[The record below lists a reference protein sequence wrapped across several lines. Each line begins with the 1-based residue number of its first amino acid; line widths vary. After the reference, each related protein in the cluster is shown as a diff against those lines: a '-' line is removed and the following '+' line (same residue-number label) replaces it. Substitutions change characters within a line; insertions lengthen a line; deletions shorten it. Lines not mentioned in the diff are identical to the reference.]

1 MFANQS
7 LSPYYILMHSF
18 DLVSIGNIVIDI
30 FLNISDAEKHLRVNE
45 KNELV
50 LKLGDKIHLEK
61 YSFSLGGDASNVAI
75 GASRLGHSSALMAE
89 TGFDEFL
96 LKITKTLEKEGVD
109 TSRLTRGQEK
119 ESAFSVIL
127 NFKGDRIIFQEDRK
141 REHNFDF
148 TNVDAKVLY
157 LTSLGYEWKKVYENA
172 LKFAQ
177 EKGTV
182 LVLNPGVYQIENI
195 KLLENVLKRCDLIF
209 LNKEEAEVILEVS
222 QADLESLCKGI
233 KNLGPKE
240 VVITNGKEG
249 ACLLDENSNFFKS
262 GIIQGEVVERTG
274 AGDAFA
280 SGFVSAMLYEMSP
293 EQKLFWGSAN
303 AASAVSKLGAIE
315 GLLTKEEMEEKEKE
329 LTDFKVERS

>member
-1 MFANQS
+1 M
-7 LSPYYILMHSF
+7 
-18 DLVSIGNIVIDI
+18 
-30 FLNISDAEKHLRVNE
+30 
-45 KNELV
+45 
-50 LKLGDKIHLEK
+50 
-61 YSFSLGGDASNVAI
+61 
-75 GASRLGHSSALMAE
+75 
-89 TGFDEFL
+89 
-96 LKITKTLEKEGVD
+96 D
-109 TSRLTRGQEK
+109 TSHLTRGADG

-127 NFKGDRIIFQEDRK
+127 NFKGDRVIFAEDK
-141 REHNFDF
+141 IREHNFDF
-148 TNVDAKVLY
+148 QNLSAKVIY
-157 LTSLGYEWKKVYENA
+157 LTSLGREWQKVYENA
-172 LKFAQ
+172 LNLATGQ
-177 EKGTV
+177 TI
-182 LVLNPGVYQIENI
+182 LVLNPGMYQIENI
-195 KLLENVLKRCDLIF
+195 KLLEEIFKRCDLIF
-209 LNKEEAEVILEVS
+209 LNKEEAEVILEVN

-249 ACLLDENSNFFKS
+249 ACLLNENSNFFKS

-315 GLLTKEEMEEKEKE
+315 GLLTKEEMEEMEEKEKE